1 MKKRAKLIAVVSS
14 FCLCLS
20 LLVMGIFAATS
31 VTFSVTSSLS
41 FKANGAFVKVDA
53 QLRQGQ
59 TAGDATLQGDAPDT
73 YSYKVYSYNRQDG
86 SDLPDGSA
94 TLNNFVN
101 ASGEV
106 DPSWD
111 IGDIQF
117 TDKLPV
123 VVYHFEYTNYS
134 PVPVV
139 VTATSNISTL
149 QSEMS
154 GTITIVENYSNGN
167 VLAAYTGSSPSTTV
181 YTITVELEKFT
192 TGFSDKSLSL
202 DVNFSSDLPVNREYF
217 TYSGTTITGLSNTY
231 KNLPTKPDVLVVP
244 GYSESGEA
252 LILENKIEQR
262 TYEPVFT
269 GLESATVI
277 LQEGITIVGDS
288 AFKGCSALQNI
299 ILPQSLIEIEDE
311 SFRDTGLKSIIIP
324 ENVKLIDGYAFWGC
338 SSLSSVIIKNT
349 EDWLRAYYP
358 EVYDVYDSYQW
369 SQDSHEIA
377 NILVDSDDYGYN
389 PEHEEGWIYN
399 FVYFKG
405 SYDDYDEL

>member
-1 MKKRAKLIAVVSS
+1 MKKRAKLIAVASS

-53 QLRQGQ
+53 ELRQGA
-59 TAGDATLQGDAPDT
+59 TADGATRQDGAPDT
-73 YSYKVYSYNRQDG
+73 YKYTVYSYNKQAS

-94 TLNNFVN
+94 TLDNFVN
-101 ASGEV
+101 ADGTE

-139 VTATSNISTL
+139 VTTTSDTNISTL

-192 TGFSDKSLSL
+192 TGFSTKALKVGVKFSTDLSSIPDQGEFPTL
-202 DVNFSSDLPVNREYF
+202 TFTTKYGGKASVKANSSNKP
-217 TYSGTTITGLSNTY
+217 TG
-231 KNLPTKPDVLVVP
+231 NLIIPSAVMIEGEPYVVTEI
-244 GYSESGEA
+244 SS
-252 LILENKIEQR
+252 
-262 TYEPVFT
+262 
-269 GLESATVI
+269 
-277 LQEGITIVGDS
+277 S
-288 AFKGCSALQNI
+288 AF
-299 ILPQSLIEIEDE
+299 E
-311 SFRDTGLKSIIIP
+311 
-324 ENVKLIDGYAFWGC
+324 GC
-338 SSLSSVIIKNT
+338 SSLTNVTIPDFVTTIWASAFKYCTLLSTIDLSENLEIIGEQAFRGCTGLTSITIPASVMRIDTLAFYECDSLAEAII
-349 EDWLRAYYP
+349 EDPIGWWVKPNSDPPEFADQVTWGTPAQNATSLQDARA
-358 EVYDVYDSYQW
+358 
-369 SQDSHEIA
+369 
-377 NILVDSDDYGYN
+377 N
-389 PEHEEGWIYN
+389 PEYGDGYHWS
-399 FVYFKG
+399 KG
-405 SYDDYDEL
+405 MF